1 MFRGAESFNQD
12 ISNWDISYV
21 RNMTKMFYDA
31 KSFNQDLNK
40 WDIDS
45 EDRPKHE
52 NIFVR
57 CPVAKNPPKWHKWY
71 MEDD

>member
-1 MFRGAESFNQD
+1 MR
-12 ISNWDISYV
+12 
-21 RNMTKMFYDA
+21 KMFYKA
-31 KSFNQDLNK
+31 KNFNQDLNN

-52 NIFVR
+52 NIFVKYS
-57 CPVAKNPPKWHKWY
+57 VAKNPPKWHKWY